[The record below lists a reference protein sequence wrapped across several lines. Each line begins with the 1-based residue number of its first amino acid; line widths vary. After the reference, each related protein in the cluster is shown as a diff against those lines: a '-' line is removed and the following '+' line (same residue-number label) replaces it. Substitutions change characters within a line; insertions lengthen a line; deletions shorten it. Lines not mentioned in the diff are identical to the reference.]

1 MKNFTNFSLELF
13 LFLSFLVFLYAIYR
27 AEIHYLGH
35 DRSIVYAK
43 YFKSMLEL
51 GVYLP
56 PSQYECLFLS
66 SKIDEDDI
74 KKIIDSNLNS
84 LKKIM

>member
-1 MKNFTNFSLELF
+1 MTLFFSKKNCIENFNDAKKCDTNL
-13 LFLSFLVFLYAIYR
+13 
-27 AEIHYLGH
+27 
-35 DRSIVYAK
+35 YAK